1 MSTGP
6 TPIYLFNGMATTG
19 VSDVADCS
27 AFTRKSS
34 VQIFITGTATVQL
47 QGTLDPNNEVTWM
60 DTNAGYSGPD
70 NFWVTIPENVT
81 YIRAFVSS
89 HSSGTVTV
97 IASRGIADDNV
108 SVVSAQNPVSSTTGA
123 Q

>member
-60 DTNAGYSGPD
+60 DTHDPGERDIHPGLRLKSQLRYRNSDRVP
-70 NFWVTIPENVT
+70 W
-81 YIRAFVSS
+81 
-89 HSSGTVTV
+89 H
-97 IASRGIADDNV
+97 RGR
-108 SVVSAQNPVSSTTGA
+108 
-123 Q
+123 